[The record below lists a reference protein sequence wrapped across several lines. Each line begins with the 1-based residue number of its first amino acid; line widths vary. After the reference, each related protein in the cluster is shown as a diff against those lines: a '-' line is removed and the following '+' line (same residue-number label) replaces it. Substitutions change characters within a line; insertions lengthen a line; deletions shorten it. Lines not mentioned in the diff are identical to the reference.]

1 MGTPGEEV
9 CSETLMIA
17 CKDIVEEEKRKAFSK
32 PRDLFEVGRISE
44 LAPSR
49 RLHLPLRA

>member
-17 CKDIVEEEKRKAFSK
+17 CKDIVEEEKRKN
-32 PRDLFEVGRISE
+32 FEAERSF
-44 LAPSR
+44 
-49 RLHLPLRA
+49 